1 MQNKTVLLE
10 GNCEFSMHQ
19 KFNAI
24 TSKAVANSTVIP
36 ALLLI
41 ETEDIQPTF
50 GRCNSF
56 QKHQGNTVSNIEAI
70 VLITKNNKK
79 TRLIILVSWLK

>member
-50 GRCNSF
+50 GRCSSF

-79 TRLIILVSWLK
+79 TRLIILVS